1 MWDYVY
7 FLVYLMQK
15 NRIEFNG
22 EESYVYKCFTSQ
34 RYEWIPNK
42 R

>member
-15 NRIEFNG
+15 NEIELNG
-22 EESYVYKCFTSQ
+22 EESYAYNSFINQ